1 MVLEMSKI
9 IVLGDADTVL
19 GFHLAGVVDARAVG
33 EGAADADEAVGEAL
47 ASPDAGILIITQETL
62 AALSHKTK
70 KVLAATAKPVVIEI
84 PGKRAVEVPG
94 QRISDLVK
102 KAIGIELK

>member
-1 MVLEMSKI
+1 MSKI
-9 IVLGDADTVL
+9 IVLGDQDTVL
-19 GFHLAGVVDARAVG
+19 GFHLAGVVDAKAVRA
-33 EGAADADEAVGEAL
+33 GAEDEAVGEAL
-47 ASPDAGILIITQETL
+47 ANPEAGILVITQETL

-70 KVLAATAKPVVIEI
+70 KILAATAKPVVIEI

>member
-1 MVLEMSKI
+1 MSKI
-9 IVLGDADTVL
+9 IVLGDEDTVL
-19 GFHLAGVVDARAVG
+19 GFRLAGIAEARVAQA
-33 EGAADADEAVGEAL
+33 GAADEAFAEAL
-47 ASPDAGILIITQETL
+47 SGPDAGIVVITQELL
-62 AALSHKTK
+62 ASLSHKSK

-94 QRISDLVK
+94 QQISELVK

>member
-1 MVLEMSKI
+1 MSKI

-19 GFHLAGVVDARAVG
+19 GFRLAGVVDTKVVQDST
-33 EGAADADEAVGEAL
+33 ADDAVGEAL
-47 ASPDAGILIITQETL
+47 ANPEAGILVITQETL

-70 KVLAATAKPVVIEI
+70 KLLAVTAKPVVIEI
-84 PGKRAVEVPG
+84 PGKRSVEVPG
-94 QRISDLVK
+94 QSISDLVK